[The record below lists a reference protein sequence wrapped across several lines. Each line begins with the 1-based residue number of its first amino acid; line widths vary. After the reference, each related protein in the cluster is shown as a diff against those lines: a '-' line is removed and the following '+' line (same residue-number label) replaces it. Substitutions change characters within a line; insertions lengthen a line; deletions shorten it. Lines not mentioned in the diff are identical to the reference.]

1 MAKTS
6 TTQAYDSSSIQTLRF
21 PDDIRSSPG
30 MFIGSTDGY
39 GLWVLI
45 REMLDNAIDEFLAG
59 RGSSVRLHVQ
69 DGEYWVLDDANGIP
83 QGIQKHVQ
91 HINGKDVTIKT
102 PTMQAVFG
110 ELHTSGKFHSE
121 AYKISRGTHGIG
133 VKATNALSKFL
144 NIFTFYEGQWYSIAF
159 KKGKIVQAV
168 EKCKAPKLWDGSTAT
183 RGTLL
188 HMAPDLTVFSAKSF
202 PSSLTIEWAEIA
214 ALLSPGFKVV
224 VSSPKG
230 KKEFFSDKGPS
241 EFVTR
246 FIEKHNLMGERQMFE
261 YKSELADVIIGFTNH
276 DGCSVRG
283 FVNGLSQ
290 AQGGKHVESV
300 TGALY
305 AGLKPFI
312 KTKKV
317 KEDGKVKEVPSFKEA
332 DLKEG
337 LVGMVNMYLHK
348 ATYSSQDKARLS
360 DDRAGEP
367 FEQLLEVATKKFFQD
382 NKALANRLCERAAQM
397 NALKQ
402 KFTLSKAAAKALN
415 GLRRNGLPAKFA
427 SWDLKTKA
435 QDRELYIV
443 EGDSA
448 GGTVKKA
455 RFSYQGILPL
465 KGKIFNALKDA
476 TGKTLESEE
485 ILNILAAIGYD
496 VNAADP
502 YAKLQVGKIVCLAD
516 PDSDGPFVGET
527 KIRVRRAD
535 DGDLGAQ
542 PHEVE
547 IQTLVGVTGA
557 IQFEVPVW
565 TGTKE
570 IWASATA
577 ELVRHVD
584 TLVALEIAGTKYK
597 VSEDHKFL
605 VHANTPAMRGR
616 PQAASKFENL
626 VFVRAADLHIGDRVF
641 MPSNNGSR
649 QPNEADKFTKLG
661 FAPVSKLRIQKLSEP
676 IPVYC
681 LQVPNHHQ
689 FILPS
694 GIVSSNCHINS
705 LLLALFYRY
714 LPDLFER
721 GMVYIAD
728 APEFYSLYKGQL
740 VYGDSLSEVQN
751 LLKKKCK
758 APDST
763 AIRHV
768 KGYGELDEDLVKIMV
783 MDPKTRKLI
792 RIKAIETEDKVEF
805 ASLMNEDVAYRRSLL
820 GLPEDAESEE
830 KVSAKAKT
838 AVNTKVKEA
847 A

>member
-30 MFIGSTDGY
+30 VFIGSTDHH
-39 GLWVLI
+39 GLWVLV

-59 RGSSVRLHVQ
+59 RGSYVQLHVQ

-83 QGIQKHVQ
+83 QGFQRHVQ

-102 PTMQAVFG
+102 PTMQSVFAD
-110 ELHTSGKFHSE
+110 LHTSGKFHTE

-144 NIFTFYEGQWYSIAF
+144 NVFTCVDGQWYSIAF
-159 KKGKIVQAV
+159 KKGKIVQSV
-168 EKCKAPKLWDGSTAT
+168 EKCKAPKLWDGSTAK

-188 HMAPDLTVFSAKSF
+188 HMAPDLTVFSASSF

-214 ALLSPGFKVV
+214 TLLSPGFKVTI
-224 VSSPKG
+224 SSPKG
-230 KKEFFSDKGPS
+230 QKEFFSDKGPS

-246 FIEKHNLMGERQMFE
+246 FIDKHNLMGEHHMFE
-261 YKSELADVIIGFTNH
+261 YKSELADVIIGFTNY

-317 KEDGKVKEVPSFKEA
+317 KEDGKTKEVPSFKEA

-367 FEQLLEVATKKFFQD
+367 FEQMLELEAKTFFQN
-382 NKALANRLCERAAQM
+382 NKALANRLCERATQM
-397 NALKQ
+397 NTLKQ

-448 GGTVKKA
+448 GGSVKKA
-455 RFSYQGILPL
+455 RFPYQGILPL
-465 KGKIFNALKDA
+465 KGKIFNAMRDA

-502 YAKLQVGKIVCLAD
+502 YAKLQVGKIICLAD

-527 KIRVRRAD
+527 PLRIRQERM
-535 DGDLGAQ
+535 GGQSYEMGPTFIEDLVDQ
-542 PHEVE
+542 
-547 IQTLVGVTGA
+547 I
-557 IQFEVPVW
+557 FEVPVW
-565 TGTKE
+565 NGTKE
-570 IWASATA
+570 IWAPATA
-577 ELVRHVD
+577 ALVRHVE
-584 TLVALEIAGTKYK
+584 TLVAVEIGNTKYK

-605 VHANTPAMRGR
+605 VHATTQAMRGR
-616 PQAASKFENL
+616 AQSASRFDNL
-626 VFVRAADLHIGDRVF
+626 SFVRAGDLRIGDRVF

-649 QPNEADKFTKLG
+649 KPNEADKFTKLG
-661 FAPVSKLRIQKLSEP
+661 FAPVSKLRVQKQSEP
-676 IPVYC
+676 VPVYC
-681 LQVPNHHQ
+681 LWVPTHHQ

-740 VYGDSLSEVQN
+740 VYGDSLSEVQA
-751 LLKKKCK
+751 LLRKKCK
-758 APDST
+758 APDNT
-763 AIRHV
+763 MIRHV
-768 KGYGELDEDLVKIMV
+768 KGYGELDEELIKIMV
-783 MDPKTRKLI
+783 MDPATRKLI
-792 RIKAIETEDKVEF
+792 RIKAIEAEDRVDF
-805 ASLMNEDVAYRRSLL
+805 VSLMNEDVQFRRNLL
-820 GLPEDAESEE
+820 GLPEDVEAEE
-830 KVSAKAKT
+830 KAAAKPKT
-838 AVNTKVKEA
+838 PVNKKVEKGA

>member
-1 MAKTS
+1 
-6 TTQAYDSSSIQTLRF
+6 
-21 PDDIRSSPG
+21 
-30 MFIGSTDGY
+30 MFIGSTDDH
-39 GLWVLI
+39 GLWVLV

-59 RGSSVRLHVQ
+59 RGSQVRLHVQ
-69 DGEYWVLDDANGIP
+69 DGEYWVLDDAEGIP

-102 PTMQAVFG
+102 PTLQAVFAD
-110 ELHTSGKFHSE
+110 LHTSGKFHSE

-144 NIFTFYEGQWYSIAF
+144 NVYTFYQGSWFSIQF
-159 KKGKIVQAV
+159 KKGKIVQSV
-168 EKCKAPKLWDGSTAT
+168 QKTTAPVLWDGTKAKK
-183 RGTLL
+183 GTVL
-188 HMAPDLTVFSAKSF
+188 HMSPDLTMFSEKSF
-202 PSSLTIEWAEIA
+202 KSAVTVEWAEVA
-214 ALLSPGFKVV
+214 TLLSPGFKVII
-224 VSSPKG
+224 SSPRG
-230 KKEFFSDKGPS
+230 QKEFFSDKGPS
-241 EFVTR
+241 EYVTR
-246 FIEKHNLMGERQMFE
+246 FIDKHSLSGERIMFE
-261 YKSELADVIIGFTNH
+261 YKSELADVIVGFTNY

-290 AQGGKHVESV
+290 SQGGKHVESV

-317 KEDGKVKEVPSFKEA
+317 KEDGKTKEVPSFREA

-348 ATYSSQDKARLS
+348 ATFSSQDKAKLA
-360 DDRAGEP
+360 DDRAGAP
-367 FEQLLEVATKKFFQD
+367 FEQLLEVETKKFFAA
-382 NKALANRLCERAAQM
+382 NKALAARLCERATQM
-397 NALKQ
+397 NSLKH

-427 SWDLKTKA
+427 SWDLKTKP

-455 RFSYQGILPL
+455 RFPYQGVLPL

-485 ILNILAAIGYD
+485 ILNILAGIGYD

-502 YAKLQVGKIVCLAD
+502 YAKLQVGKVICLAD
-516 PDSDGPFVGET
+516 PDSDGPFVGDT
-527 KIRVRRAD
+527 HIRVRSKAISQETWQE
-535 DGDLGAQ
+535 AWTY
-542 PHEVE
+542 HVAT
-547 IQTLVGVTGA
+547 IQALPNLE
-557 IQFEVPVW
+557 FEVPVW
-565 TGTKE
+565 TGTQE
-570 IWASATA
+570 VWAPATA
-577 ELVRHVD
+577 KLVRHVD
-584 TLVALEIAGTKYK
+584 TLVALEIADTKYK

-605 VHANTPAMRGR
+605 VHGNTPAMRGR
-616 PQAASKFENL
+616 DCTKSKFEHL
-626 VFVRAADLHIGDRVF
+626 VFVRAADLRIGDRVF
-641 MPSNNGSR
+641 MPSNNGSKS
-649 QPNEADKFTKLG
+649 PAEADKYTKLG
-661 FAPVSKLRIQKLSEP
+661 FAPVSKMRVQKQSEP
-676 IPVYC
+676 VAVFC
-681 LQVPNHHQ
+681 LEVPNHHQ

-728 APEFYSLYKGQL
+728 APEFYSVYKGQL
-740 VYGDSLSEVQN
+740 AYGDTLSQVQTK
-751 LLKKKCK
+751 LKKLK
-758 APDST
+758 APEST
-763 AIRHV
+763 AVRHV
-768 KGYGELDEDLVKIMV
+768 KGYGELDDELVRIMV
-783 MDPKTRKLI
+783 MDPATRKLI
-792 RIKAIETEDKVEF
+792 QIKAIEADDRVEF
-805 ASLMNEDVAYRRSLL
+805 VSLMNEDVQYRRKLL
-820 GLPEDAESEE
+820 GLPEDEDE
-830 KVSAKAKT
+830 KAKAPVIK
-838 AVNTKVKEA
+838 KEKEA

>member
-6 TTQAYDSSSIQTLRF
+6 LTQAYDSSSIQTLRF

-30 MFIGSTDGY
+30 MFIGSTDSY

-59 RGSSVRLHVQ
+59 RGSSVQLHVQ
-69 DGEYWVLDDANGIP
+69 DGEYWVVDDANGIP
-83 QGIQKHVQ
+83 QGVQKHVQ

-102 PTMQAVFG
+102 PTMQAVFA
-110 ELHTSGKFHSE
+110 ELHTSGKFHTE

-144 NIFTFYEGQWYSIAF
+144 NVYTCYEGQWYSIAF

-168 EKCKAPKLWDGSTAT
+168 EKCKAPKLWDGSTVK

-188 HMAPDLTVFSAKSF
+188 HMAPDLTVFSAPSF

-214 ALLSPGFKVV
+214 TLLSPGFKVI

-246 FIEKHNLMGERQMFE
+246 FIEKHDLMGERQMFE
-261 YKSELADVIIGFTNH
+261 YKSELADVIIGFTNY

-317 KEDGKVKEVPSFKEA
+317 KEDGKTKEVPSFKET

-367 FEQLLEVATKKFFQD
+367 FEQLLEVETKKFFQE
-382 NKALANRLCERAAQM
+382 NKALATRLCERAAQM

-427 SWDLKTKA
+427 SWDLKTKP

-448 GGTVKKA
+448 GGCFVGSTKVRLLNGVSKRFDTMVKEAEK
-455 RFSYQGILPL
+455 GIKHYGYAYDL
-465 KGKIFNALKDA
+465 K
-476 TGKTLESEE
+476 SEE
-485 ILNILAAIGYD
+485 IKVIEFDSPRITKHVDELIEVTLSNGQKVRCTIDHPWLTREGEYVAAE
-496 VNAADP
+496 N
-502 YAKLQVGKIVCLAD
+502 L
-516 PDSDGPFVGET
+516 E
-527 KIRVRRAD
+527 
-535 DGDLGAQ
+535 
-542 PHEVE
+542 
-547 IQTLVGVTGA
+547 
-557 IQFEVPVW
+557 
-565 TGTKE
+565 TGTALMPHTE
-570 IWASATA
+570 FIATDRHVAGRRVVVSAKKSSTGKPSKRGLRTPVFHLSA
-577 ELVRHVD
+577 ELNKSEMRKKKK
-584 TLVALEIAGTKYK
+584 LEDQGIKTNIHH
-597 VSEDHKFL
+597 SDF
-605 VHANTPAMRGR
+605 
-616 PQAASKFENL
+616 
-626 VFVRAADLHIGDRVF
+626 DRLND
-641 MPSNNGSR
+641 MPSNLEVMVETAHRKLHAQFTEAYAGFKEGGDNQHALRMSNDPEYRKQVTNAAKEFFSKFWADPENRKAQSERTSAHFQNATNRRVTSEAVLRAFGERWIEIAKFAGSVNR
-649 QPNEADKFTKLG
+649 
-661 FAPVSKLRIQKLSEP
+661 LRWEQ
-676 IPVYC
+676 
-681 LQVPNHHQ
+681 
-689 FILPS
+689 
-694 GIVSSNCHINS
+694 
-705 LLLALFYRY
+705 A
-714 LPDLFER
+714 
-721 GMVYIAD
+721 
-728 APEFYSLYKGQL
+728 
-740 VYGDSLSEVQN
+740 
-751 LLKKKCK
+751 KKKLHPK
-758 APDST
+758 LNLRHDSWPRYFESLDSIL
-763 AIRHV
+763 AI
-768 KGYGELDEDLVKIMV
+768 
-783 MDPKTRKLI
+783 
-792 RIKAIETEDKVEF
+792 IKA
-805 ASLMNEDVAYRRSLL
+805 
-820 GLPEDAESEE
+820 
-830 KVSAKAKT
+830 
-838 AVNTKVKEA
+838 
-847 A
+847 

>member
-6 TTQAYDSSSIQTLRF
+6 TTQTYNSSSIQTLRF

-30 MFIGSTDGY
+30 MFIGSTDSH
-39 GLWVLI
+39 GLWVLV

-59 RGSSVRLHVQ
+59 RGSWVHLHVQ
-69 DGEYWVLDDANGIP
+69 DGEYWVQDDANGIP

-102 PTMQAVFG
+102 PTLQAVFAD
-110 ELHTSGKFHSE
+110 LHTSGKFHTE

-144 NIFTFYEGQWYSIAF
+144 NVYTFYEGQWYSIIF
-159 KKGKIVQAV
+159 KKGKVVQSV
-168 EKCKAPKLWDGSTAT
+168 EKCNAPTLWDGTKAK

-188 HMAPDLTVFSAKSF
+188 HMAPDLTIFSAPSF
-202 PSSLTIEWAEIA
+202 PSALTVEWAEIA
-214 ALLSPGFKVV
+214 TLLSPGFKVV

-230 KKEFFSDKGPS
+230 RKEFFSDKGPS
-241 EFVTR
+241 EYVTR
-246 FIEKHNLMGERQMFE
+246 FSEKHNLAGERVMFE
-261 YKSELADVIIGFTNH
+261 YKSELADVIVGFTNY

-312 KTKKV
+312 KMKKV
-317 KEDGKVKEVPSFKEA
+317 KEDGKTKEVPSFREA

-348 ATYSSQDKARLS
+348 ATYSSQDKAKLS

-367 FEQLLEVATKKFFQD
+367 FEQMLEEVTKKFFAD
-382 NKALANRLCERAAQM
+382 NKALATRLCERATQM
-397 NALKQ
+397 NSLKQ
-402 KFTLSKAAAKALN
+402 KFTLSKQAAKALN

-427 SWDLKTKA
+427 SWDMKTKP

-455 RFSYQGILPL
+455 RYPYQGVLPL

-476 TGKTLESEE
+476 GDKTLESEE
-485 ILNILAAIGYD
+485 ILNILAGIGYD
-496 VNAADP
+496 VNATDP
-502 YAKLQVGKIVCLAD
+502 YAKLQVGKVICLAD
-516 PDSDGPFVGET
+516 PDSDGPFVGDT
-527 KIRVRRAD
+527 LIRIRCLD
-535 DGDLGAQ
+535 DGDLGMQA
-542 PHEVE
+542 HD
-547 IQTLVGVTGA
+547 TA
-557 IQFEVPVW
+557 IHKLPGRKFEVPVW

-570 IWASATA
+570 IWADATA

-584 TLVALEIAGTKYK
+584 MLVALEIGDAKYK
-597 VSEDHKFL
+597 VSPDHKFL
-605 VHANTPAMRGR
+605 VHSNTPAMRGR
-616 PQAASKFENL
+616 EQVNSKFENL
-626 VFVRAADLHIGDRVF
+626 SFVRAIELRIGDRVF
-641 MPSNNGSR
+641 QPSNNGSR
-649 QPNEADKFTKLG
+649 KANEADKFTKLG
-661 FAPVSKLRIQKLSEP
+661 FAPVSKMRAQKQSEP
-676 IPVYC
+676 VPVYC
-681 LQVPNHHQ
+681 LTVPNHHQ

-714 LPDLFER
+714 LPDLFQK

-728 APEFYSLYKGQL
+728 APEFYSIHKGNL
-740 VYGDSLSEVQN
+740 VYGDSLSEVQA
-751 LLKKKCK
+751 LLRKCK
-758 APDST
+758 APESV

-783 MDPKTRKLI
+783 MDPATRKLI
-792 RIKAIETEDKVEF
+792 RVKAIESEDRVEF
-805 ASLMNEDVAYRRSLL
+805 ASLMNEDVQYRRNLM
-820 GLPEDAESEE
+820 GIPDDPETEE
-830 KVSAKAKT
+830 KAATKSKAQ
-838 AVNTKVKEA
+838 VNRKVEKEA